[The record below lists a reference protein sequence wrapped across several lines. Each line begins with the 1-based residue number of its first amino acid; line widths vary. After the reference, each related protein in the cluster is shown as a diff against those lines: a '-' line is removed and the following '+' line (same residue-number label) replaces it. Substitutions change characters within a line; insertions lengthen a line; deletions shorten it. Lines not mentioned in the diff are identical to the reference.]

1 MNKLTTHHHTRGILF
16 YDKKRERRY
25 AVNKKGFTVNTI
37 DIEGTPEYFLNLSE
51 GEHFQQSL
59 VRDDLEELIYMSNII
74 INGVNIMEIKVIN
87 NNSNNFRALING
99 SLELSI
105 HHEDGVRAMPGLPN
119 VELLNQYW
127 KDGVFPNAGDNEA
140 KVREILT
147 SIPKVNAKKESP
159 IMGLLKVDV
168 SCYINQ
174 VEF

>member
-1 MNKLTTHHHTRGILF
+1 MNKLTTHHHTRGIFF

-87 NNSNNFRALING
+87 NNPNNFRALING

-105 HHEDGVRAMPGLPN
+105 HYQDGIRAMDGLPN
-119 VELLNQYW
+119 IDRLEQYW
-127 KDGVFPNAGDNEA
+127 KGGVHQSVSANEA
-140 KVREILT
+140 KVREILMT
-147 SIPKVNAKKESP
+147 TQK
-159 IMGLLKVDV
+159 
-168 SCYINQ
+168 
-174 VEF
+174 